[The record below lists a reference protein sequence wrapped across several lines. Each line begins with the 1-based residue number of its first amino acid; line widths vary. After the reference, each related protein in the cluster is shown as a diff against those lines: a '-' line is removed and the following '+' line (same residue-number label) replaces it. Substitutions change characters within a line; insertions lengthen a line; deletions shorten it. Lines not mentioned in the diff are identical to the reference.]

1 MGILI
6 FTVAFVSNKE
16 YGSMIIFAEG
26 SGVGPWR
33 RGGRWGWGVCVA
45 NQYQNEQHH

>member
-1 MGILI
+1 VPAMGILI

-33 RGGRWGWGVCVA
+33 RGGRWGVGCVRG
-45 NQYQNEQHH
+45 QSISE